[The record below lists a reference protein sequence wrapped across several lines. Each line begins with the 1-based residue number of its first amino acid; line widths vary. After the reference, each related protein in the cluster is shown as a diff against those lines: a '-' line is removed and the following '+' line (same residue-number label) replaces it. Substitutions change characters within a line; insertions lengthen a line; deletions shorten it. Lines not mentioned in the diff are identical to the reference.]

1 MLCYCLRVEK
11 KKKNQKVKTRG
22 LQKKEKENQC
32 LYQNVQ
38 CVILINQDL
47 YKKQAASGLLIRLG
61 IRTSLA

>member
-1 MLCYCLRVEK
+1 MLSYCVRVEK
-11 KKKNQKVKTRG
+11 KNKSESKNPRVAKK
-22 LQKKEKENQC
+22 KKKENQC

-47 YKKQAASGLLIRLG
+47 YKKQEASGLLIRLG

>member
-1 MLCYCLRVEK
+1 MVAK
-11 KKKNQKVKTRG
+11 
-22 LQKKEKENQC
+22 KKEKENQC

-47 YKKQAASGLLIRLG
+47 YKKQEASGLLIRLG